1 MYVGI
6 PTLEYMLIKALSK
19 KKSCKPNPNIMPR
32 TMPTIALQSNPG
44 SFTKAPHQSR
54 FYPYLLIDY
63 DS

>member
-44 SFTKAPHQSR
+44 SFTKAPQSR